1 MAIKT
6 FHFTPNQVSLLT
18 LMVEERKQEM
28 DDLLNHFDFDN
39 EKDHKLIENHWLIL
53 KQIHSQ
59 LIGKN

>member
-6 FHFTPNQVSLLT
+6 LHFTPNQVSLLT

-28 DDLLNHFDFDN
+28 EDLLNHFDFDTQQ
-39 EKDHKLIENHWLIL
+39 DQKLIENHWVIL
-53 KQIHSQ
+53 KQIYSQ